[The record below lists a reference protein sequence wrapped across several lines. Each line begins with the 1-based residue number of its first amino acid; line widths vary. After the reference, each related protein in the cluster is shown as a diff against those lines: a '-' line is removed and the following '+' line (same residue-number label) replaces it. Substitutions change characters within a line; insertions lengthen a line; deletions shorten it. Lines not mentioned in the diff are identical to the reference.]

1 MANRTFSRVAKWS
14 AALAA
19 SGALVLGVAGG
30 AMSAGATSAARPAV
44 TVASVKIQN
53 YLYMPKALH
62 ITPGTKVTWTN
73 KDFTG
78 HTVTFKTFG
87 SPTLGTGRTYS
98 HTFATVGTFK
108 YHCTLHPDMIG
119 KVVVAAG

>member
-14 AALAA
+14 AAVAA

-30 AMSAGATSAARPAV
+30 AMSAGATSAKPAV

-108 YHCTLHPDMIG
+108 YHCTLHPDMLG